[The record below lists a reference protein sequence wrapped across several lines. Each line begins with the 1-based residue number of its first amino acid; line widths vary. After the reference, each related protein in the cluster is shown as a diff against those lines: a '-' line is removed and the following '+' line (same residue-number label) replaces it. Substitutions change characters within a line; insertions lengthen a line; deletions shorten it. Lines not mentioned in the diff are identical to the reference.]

1 VSICV
6 GSIAGNILG
15 AALSI
20 SVDRKEK
27 NVTYINNVVIYRG
40 MRVRWGRGCEISS
53 CVRYGYDFSQL

>member
-27 NVTYINNVVIYRG
+27 NVTYISNVVIYRG
-40 MRVRWGRGCEISS
+40 MRVR
-53 CVRYGYDFSQL
+53 